1 MSVLDFVDQ
10 IHRHSVDEYEE
21 LVELGAFEDQRV
33 ELIDGVVL
41 DMSPK
46 SRRHE
51 NAVRWLHNEWL
62 GPTLD
67 HDRHHI
73 LVSGSLRLRESEPEP
88 DLAIVDPDSM
98 PLRRLSTGW
107 LI

>member
-67 HDRHHI
+67 HGRHHI